1 MNYNINLDE
10 MFSQENFN
18 KYKEYFN
25 IPKVVKASNKIVEAV
40 KNTKELTYDENMAS
54 VMLAIMLLNQSK

>member
-1 MNYNINLDE
+1 

-25 IPKVVKASNKIVEAV
+25 IPKVVKASNKIVDVV

-54 VMLAIMLLNQSK
+54 VMLAIMILNQSK

>member
-10 MFSQENFN
+10 MFSKENFN
-18 KYKEYFN
+18 KYKAYFN
-25 IPKVVKASNKIVEAV
+25 IPKVVKASNKIVEVV

-54 VMLAIMLLNQSK
+54 VMLAIMILNQSK

>member
-1 MNYNINLDE
+1 
-10 MFSQENFN
+10 MFSQESFN

-25 IPKVVKASNKIVEAV
+25 IPKVVKASNKIVDVV

-54 VMLAIMLLNQSK
+54 VMLAIMILNQSK

>member
-1 MNYNINLDE
+1 MNYNINLE
-10 MFSQENFN
+10 GMFSQESFN

-25 IPKVVKASNKIVEAV
+25 IPKVVKASNKIVDVV

-54 VMLAIMLLNQSK
+54 VMLAIMILNQSK

>member
-40 KNTKELTYDENMAS
+40 KSTKELTYDENMAS

>member
-10 MFSQENFN
+10 MFSQKNFN